1 MLLLYFQ
8 VLLYQQWQTNQELD
22 KRNVQIET
30 QNKELH
36 AKNEQ
41 IERQNKDLDAKSDSI
56 QTAND
61 SINKQKCELEKA
73 YNDLKRSNWQ
83 TQTNYAK
90 LSIEQANRLME
101 DDYYIEAREK
111 MLSILPSSINNP
123 DKPFIPE
130 SEETFRR
137 SLDYNS
143 LAFPRISS
151 SIGANQLACNMFATL
166 IASYSND
173 YIALWDRNTR
183 KFKYQITHIKSIK
196 SVNFSFL
203 TSDNLIIVKEGKEN
217 DSIII
222 WNIDKQIEDDYVE
235 LEKPKLQ
242 DDQDIELG
250 NGSDGLIV
258 IKSFDRYVDL
268 NGTEDFNKEM
278 DDRLSRFKQLDC
290 FELFT
295 SHTCTSVD
303 EYGYKRYFRE
313 YAIDFGKDAEGAAR
327 LISEILQKVN
337 GWTLETNFDML
348 TNVGDDAD
356 KARREWLEAH
366 GFGGYEGDID
376 DDNDVSANQKYQL
389 ASQEYNGTQKSN
401 SSDNIGIE
409 TTQTPSQPVKQEQQL
424 ITMQQKSTQH
434 SSKC

>member
-1 MLLLYFQ
+1 MAEIKSYVCPNCGANTTNAQNCEYCGSLLVRFVEKGIDLSNTTY
-8 VLLYQQWQTNQELD
+8 TNDCITFPGLAAELKKNLRLQEE
-22 KRNVQIET
+22 NPEECVVT
-30 QNKELH
+30 
-36 AKNEQ
+36 
-41 IERQNKDLDAKSDSI
+41 DL
-56 QTAND
+56 
-61 SINKQKCELEKA
+61 
-73 YNDLKRSNWQ
+73 
-83 TQTNYAK
+83 YAK
-90 LSIEQANRLME
+90 IG
-101 DDYYIEAREK
+101 DDVNACG
-111 MLSILPSSINNP
+111 ILR
-123 DKPFIPE
+123 
-130 SEETFRR
+130 TG
-137 SLDYNS
+137 Y
-143 LAFPRISS
+143 
-151 SIGANQLACNMFATL
+151 CC
-166 IASYSND
+166 
-173 YIALWDRNTR
+173 W
-183 KFKYQITHIKSIK
+183 
-196 SVNFSFL
+196 
-203 TSDNLIIVKEGKEN
+203 
-217 DSIII
+217 
-222 WNIDKQIEDDYVE
+222 
-235 LEKPKLQ
+235 Q

-409 TTQTPSQPVKQEQQL
+409 TTQTQSQPVKQRTTPSNQIDIYTIIGCIGGIIFMIL
-424 ITMQQKSTQH
+424 CFILSRM
-434 SSKC
+434 